1 MLFNTS
7 NAKTAGA
14 LLFAGG
20 TQFVVSMII
29 AEAVYPNYSV
39 SANFISDLGVWGKM
53 SAPVFNTS
61 IVISGL
67 LTLGAAF
74 FIQKAFRKR
83 GFSAIVALS
92 GAGPLVVGFFPE
104 NTVLVNGIPVIHS
117 LAALI
122 AFIFGGLAAITS
134 YCLTISPFKYFS
146 AALGAISIIALVL
159 FPGTINYGSLG
170 LGAGGMER
178 MIVYPT
184 LLWVICFGGYL
195 MAISEHIR

>member
-7 NAKTAGA
+7 TAKTAGA

-20 TQFVVSMII
+20 SQFLMSMLI
-29 AEAVYPNYSV
+29 AEAVYPSYSV

-53 SAPVFNTS
+53 SAPIFNTS

-67 LTLGAAF
+67 LTLGAAYL
-74 FIQKAFRKR
+74 IQKTFRKR

-92 GAGPLVVGFFPE
+92 GTGPLLVGFFPE
-104 NTVLVNGIPVIHS
+104 NTILVNVVPVIHS

-134 YCLTISPFKYFS
+134 YRLTISPFKYFS
-146 AALGAISIIALVL
+146 VALGVVAIVALVL
-159 FPGTINYGSLG
+159 FLGTINSGSLG
-170 LGAGGMER
+170 VGAGGLER
-178 MIVYPT
+178 MIAYPT
-184 LLWVICFGGYL
+184 LLWEICFGGYL
-195 MAISEHIR
+195 MATSEQK